1 MTAPSAALGDRGA
14 LVATVGAL
22 ALYDVLRSTVIP
34 DGAHFVTNVLM
45 VSVMALLAAAAR
57 TSAAE
62 LGLARRHAGAG
73 LRLGLL
79 VIAVVALAVAVAAAL
94 GDVSKIGTDP
104 SGLEAVD
111 LWLQV
116 LVEIPLATVLFEE
129 LAFRGLLVALLER
142 LTTRTRALAW
152 QSLLFGLWHV
162 PGAFGGDPPLDGL
175 PGWVG
180 RSALVLGT
188 VAATAVA
195 GALFHLLRRRSSSL
209 LAPALAHWA
218 TNGVALAVVWAITQ

>member
-1 MTAPSAALGDRGA
+1 VTAPPAALGDRGA
-14 LVATVGAL
+14 LAATVGTL

-34 DGAHFVTNVLM
+34 DGAHFATNVLM
-45 VSVMALLAAAAR
+45 VAVLALLAAAAR

-62 LGLARRHAGAG
+62 LGLARRHAGVG
-73 LRLGLL
+73 VRLGLL
-79 VIAVVALAVAVAAAL
+79 VTAAIALVVAVAAAL
-94 GDVSKIGTDP
+94 GDVSAIGTDP

-129 LAFRGLLVALLER
+129 LAFRGLLTALLER
-142 LTTRTRALAW
+142 LTAPTPALLW
-152 QSLLFGLWHV
+152 QSALFGLWHV
-162 PGAFGGDPPLDGL
+162 PGAFGGDPPLDSL
-175 PGWVG
+175 PGWLG
-180 RSALVLGT
+180 RGGLVVAT
-188 VAATAVA
+188 VAATAIA

-209 LAPALAHWA
+209 VAPALAHWA

>member
-1 MTAPSAALGDRGA
+1 VTAPPAALGDRGA
-14 LVATVGAL
+14 LVATIGAL

-45 VSVMALLAAAAR
+45 VSLIALLAAAAR

-79 VIAVVALAVAVAAAL
+79 VTAAVGLAVAVAAAL
-94 GDVSKIGTDP
+94 GDVSGIGTDP

-142 LTTRTRALAW
+142 LTTPTRALVW

-162 PGAFGGDPPLDGL
+162 PGAFGGDAPLDGL